1 MLEEEGRVTSVDGN
15 YAFVSAQPSSACEGC
30 SQKGACHV
38 LGGGGEMVIKAL
50 NDIGAT
56 VGNRVVVA
64 ISSRT
69 FFKAS
74 ALIYLL
80 PVAALIAGGLFG
92 KAMAPHLGLNVQAEV
107 LSAIFGLMSLVASFI
122 AVKLLAKKIGE
133 RKTDQARVIRV
144 LNV

>member
-1 MLEEEGRVTSVDGN
+1 MI
-15 YAFVSAQPSSACEGC
+15 
-30 SQKGACHV
+30 
-38 LGGGGEMVIKAL
+38 IKAV

-56 VGNRVVVA
+56 VGNRVTVA

-92 KAMAPHLGLNVQAEV
+92 KAMAPHLGLNIQAEA
-107 LSAIFGLMSLVASFI
+107 LSAIFGLISLVISFI
-122 AVKLLAKKIGE
+122 AVRLLAKKIGE
-133 RKTDQARVIRV
+133 KKTDQARVIRV
-144 LNV
+144 LDV

>member
-1 MLEEEGRVTSVDGN
+1 
-15 YAFVSAQPSSACEGC
+15 
-30 SQKGACHV
+30 
-38 LGGGGEMVIKAL
+38 MVIKAV

-56 VGNRVVVA
+56 VGNRVIVV

-92 KAMAPHLGLNVQAEV
+92 KVIAPHFGLNIQAEV
-107 LSAIFGLMSLVASFI
+107 LSAIFGLISLVVSFI

-133 RKTDQARVIRV
+133 RKTDHARVIRV
-144 LNV
+144 LDV

>member
-1 MLEEEGRVTSVDGN
+1 MLEEEGRVTAVDGI
-15 YAFVSAQPSSACEGC
+15 YAFVAAQPSSACEGC

-38 LGGGGEMVIKAL
+38 LGGGGEMVIKAV

-56 VGNRVVVA
+56 VGNRVIVV
-64 ISSRT
+64 ISSKT

-80 PVAALIAGGLFG
+80 PVAAIIAGGLFG
-92 KAMAPHLGLNVQAEV
+92 KAIAPHFSLNIQAEA
-107 LSAIFGLMSLVASFI
+107 LSAIFGLVSLVVSFI

-133 RKTDQARVIRV
+133 RKADHARVIRV
-144 LNV
+144 LDV